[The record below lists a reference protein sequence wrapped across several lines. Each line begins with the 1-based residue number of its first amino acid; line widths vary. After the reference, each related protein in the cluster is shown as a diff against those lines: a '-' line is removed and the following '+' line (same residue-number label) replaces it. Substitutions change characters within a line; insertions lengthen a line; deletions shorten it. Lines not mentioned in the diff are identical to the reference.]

1 MSQTRKIPPKP
12 ARPEPTEAQIDSFI
26 SRAPDA
32 RPAPAPTAAA
42 PAPAPAIPPK
52 LRKAK
57 APFTLTLDPGIVAE
71 VDEMA
76 PHVGLSRSSA
86 TNLALRRWL
95 DDEYSKK
102 QTR

>member
-1 MSQTRKIPPKP
+1 MTQNTKTPPK
-12 ARPEPTEAQIDSFI
+12 S
-26 SRAPDA
+26 
-32 RPAPAPTAAA
+32 APAADPE
-42 PAPAPAIPPK
+42 IPPK

-57 APFTLTLDPGIVAE
+57 APYTLTLDPGIVAE

-95 DDEYSKK
+95 DDEYSKMQK
-102 QTR
+102 R